1 MNKKIALLLT
11 VLISPAMITS
21 CDNNKNSITVAEV
34 TRSIFYA
41 PFYVSINNGYFKDEG
56 LDITLITTPG
66 SDKTMSALLSKEAQI
81 ALMGPETTVYVY
93 NNGQKDYAINFA
105 QLTQKD
111 GSFLVSRQY
120 YDYET
125 FSFDSLIGKNIIGG
139 RKGGMPEMIFEYV
152 LKQKGYDVSHEDE
165 NAQIYI
171 RTDINFDVMAGAFA
185 SGNGD
190 FVTLFEPSATEMEKI
205 NEGYIVAS
213 IGQHCGN
220 IPYTCFSALKS
231 YLNDNEIQIQK
242 FTKALKKGLDFVY
255 NNTSEEIAKSLYGS
269 FPSTDIDTITKVV
282 ERYKSI
288 DAWTKDLMFT
298 KEGYEKLLDV
308 LQASNELSKRVDYE
322 TLVTNKYV

>member
-231 YLNDNEIQIQK
+231 YFNDNEIQIQK

>member
-125 FSFDSLIGKNIIGG
+125 FSFDSLIGKNII
-139 RKGGMPEMIFEYV
+139 
-152 LKQKGYDVSHEDE
+152 
-165 NAQIYI
+165 
-171 RTDINFDVMAGAFA
+171 
-185 SGNGD
+185 
-190 FVTLFEPSATEMEKI
+190 
-205 NEGYIVAS
+205 
-213 IGQHCGN
+213 
-220 IPYTCFSALKS
+220 
-231 YLNDNEIQIQK
+231 
-242 FTKALKKGLDFVY
+242 
-255 NNTSEEIAKSLYGS
+255 
-269 FPSTDIDTITKVV
+269 
-282 ERYKSI
+282 
-288 DAWTKDLMFT
+288 
-298 KEGYEKLLDV
+298 
-308 LQASNELSKRVDYE
+308 
-322 TLVTNKYV
+322 